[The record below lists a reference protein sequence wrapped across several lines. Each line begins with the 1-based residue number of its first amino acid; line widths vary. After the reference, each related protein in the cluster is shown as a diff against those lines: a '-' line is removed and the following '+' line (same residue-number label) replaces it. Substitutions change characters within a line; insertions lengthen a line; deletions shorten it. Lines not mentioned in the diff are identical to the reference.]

1 VPTCIDG
8 FDGEMEIETSV
19 ADLIVS
25 VVEAVT
31 LPCAAVIVA
40 VPAATPVARPVD
52 EIVAVPLAL
61 EVHVTD
67 EVTSCVVLSLKVA
80 IAWNCTVAPAASDG
94 FDGVTAID
102 ATVAALTV
110 KLVDDVTLPLVA
122 PIVVVPAPTADAS
135 PLAVIVATAGT
146 EEVHVTL
153 DVMLRTEPSSYVP
166 CATNCRVV
174 PGAPDAPAG
183 LIEIVCS
190 FTGAAITT

>member
-1 VPTCIDG
+1 
-8 FDGEMEIETSV
+8 
-19 ADLIVS
+19 LIVS

-40 VPAATPVARPVD
+40 VPAATPVAKPVE

-61 EVHVTD
+61 DAHVTD
-67 EVTSCVVLSLKVA
+67 DVTSCVVPSLKVA
-80 IAWNCTVAPAASDG
+80 MAWNCTVAPAASDG

-110 KLVDDVTLPLVA
+110 NVVDAVTLPLVA
-122 PIVVVPAPTADAS
+122 PIVVVPAPTADARP
-135 PLAVIVATAGT
+135 PLVIVATAGT
-146 EEVHVTL
+146 DDVHVTL
-153 DVMLRTEPSSYVP
+153 EVMLRTEPSSYVP

-174 PGAPDAPAG
+174 PTAPEAPAG